1 MPRRSPSPREP
12 AKAGSRPGGGKPGAA
27 GRAQRAGAHRYTP
40 KTPKTVKHSPLWV
53 PVAMFTSMGAGIVVI
68 VTNYL
73 QVLPGGEARN
83 GYLILGLVLMI
94 AGFVL
99 STRYR

>member
-1 MPRRSPSPREP
+1 
-12 AKAGSRPGGGKPGAA
+12 
-27 GRAQRAGAHRYTP
+27 
-40 KTPKTVKHSPLWV
+40 
-53 PVAMFTSMGAGIVVI
+53 MFTSMGAGVIVI